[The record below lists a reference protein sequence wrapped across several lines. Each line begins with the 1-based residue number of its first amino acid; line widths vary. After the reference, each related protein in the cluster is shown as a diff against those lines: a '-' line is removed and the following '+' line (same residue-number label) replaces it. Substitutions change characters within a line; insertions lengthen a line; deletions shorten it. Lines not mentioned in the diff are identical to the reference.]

1 MLLRKELTLASST
14 YHPPDP
20 IRWQSSILTSEQLR
34 RESSPSLATA
44 GAALAPLFTGAS
56 LAVPSLGLPFLLA
69 GGLKIIYDLSIFAVF
84 RKVKPPEEA
93 N

>member
-1 MLLRKELTLASST
+1 MYRLANRT
-14 YHPPDP
+14 
-20 IRWQSSILTSEQLR
+20 RWQSLMLRSEQLR
-34 RESSPSLATA
+34 RESSPSPATA
-44 GAALAPLFTGAS
+44 GAALAPLFTGPI

-69 GGLKIIYDLSIFAVF
+69 GGLKIIYDLWIFVVF